1 MLSMG
6 FAGNSNFVGVLKKNS
21 KDWVTLADNFVERA
35 DNLHIRSF
43 YETEKYGNLIV
54 SNRSILAVYAR
65 LDWTLQVAYTRQ
77 VVDKSSAVMHIRNE
91 SAFPLDGSNHRTI
104 CKFRADEDQRFSPVG
119 HAILDL
125 AKLVLPSEG

>member
-43 YETEKYGNLIV
+43 YETEKFGNLIV
-54 SNRSILAVYAR
+54 SGAA
-65 LDWTLQVAYTRQ
+65 Q
-77 VVDKSSAVMHIRNE
+77 
-91 SAFPLDGSNHRTI
+91 
-104 CKFRADEDQRFSPVG
+104 C
-119 HAILDL
+119 
-125 AKLVLPSEG
+125 